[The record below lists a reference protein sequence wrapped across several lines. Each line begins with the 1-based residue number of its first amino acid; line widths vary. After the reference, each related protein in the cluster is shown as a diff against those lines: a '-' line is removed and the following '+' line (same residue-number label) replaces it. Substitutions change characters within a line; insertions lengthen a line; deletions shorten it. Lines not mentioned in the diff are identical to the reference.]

1 MAVKEDVDSLSICTD
16 HSVQAYS
23 LPSSVVPS
31 KDILNALPSLSFRK
45 RSTLDALLLERLT
58 DIFQE
63 DVVKFIVYL
72 LARPSTPLSPNLD
85 IFKAGTSV
93 IELSHAGTSGI
104 KGKDM
109 IKVNLEGELGD
120 LFTNTIDLAVSSVG
134 EAIRALKANFSGFFD
149 YLEKSSSRGVY
160 YKVYVGHQQVGKAE
174 LICPIAKKVKS
185 IRIVP
190 IFMGAGGEGTQWWQ
204 ILAGVGLITAAFLLP
219 ATWGLSIWGGKILSP
234 AIIGLI
240 GTGLLL
246 SGIMS
251 IFQPREE
258 PGKEEKQSNSFS
270 PVENAGEGGRLPV
283 VYGIMMVGI
292 IPISVKLDSNVVG
305 A

>member
-1 MAVKEDVDSLSICTD
+1 MDSPSICTD
-16 HSVQAYS
+16 HSVHAYS
-23 LPSSVVPS
+23 LPSSVIPS
-31 KDILNALPSLSFRK
+31 KDNLKALPSLSLK
-45 RSTLDALLLERLT
+45 KVSTFDALLLGRLT
-58 DIFQE
+58 DILQE

-104 KGKDM
+104 KGKGM
-109 IKVNLEGELGD
+109 INVKLEGELAD
-120 LFTNTIDLAVSSVG
+120 LFIDTIDLAVSSVG
-134 EAIRALKANFSGFFD
+134 EALRALKANFSGFFD

-160 YKVYVGHQQVGKAE
+160 YKVYVGHQQIGEKE
-174 LICPIAKKVKS
+174 LICPIAKKVRS

-204 ILAGVGLITAAFLLP
+204 ILTGVGLIAAAFLLP
-219 ATWGLSIWGGKILSP
+219 ATFGISLLGGKILTP
-234 AIIGLI
+234 LTIGLI
-240 GTGLLL
+240 GAGLLL

-251 IFQPREE
+251 IFQPQKE
-258 PGKEEKQSNSFS
+258 PTKEEKQSNSFD
-270 PVENAGEGGRLPV
+270 PVENAGEGGRMPI

-292 IPISVKLDSNVVG
+292 TPISVKLDSNVVG

>member
-1 MAVKEDVDSLSICTD
+1 MSLPTISID
-16 HSVQAYS
+16 HSLHAYK
-23 LPSSVVPS
+23 LPSSVTPS
-31 KDILNALPSLSFRK
+31 KESLKALPFLSLRK
-45 RSTLDALLLERLT
+45 LSTCKHLLLERLT
-58 DIFQE
+58 NILKE
-63 DVVKFIVYL
+63 RVVWFIVYL
-72 LARPSTPLSPNLD
+72 LERPSTPLSPNLD

-109 IKVNLEGELGD
+109 ITVNLEGELGD

-134 EAIRALKANFSGFFD
+134 EAIRALKANYSGFFD

-204 ILAGVGLITAAFLLP
+204 ILTGVALIATAFLLP
-219 ATWGLSIWGGKILSP
+219 SNFALFNLLGSKIVTPATI
-234 AIIGLI
+234 ALI
-240 GTGLLL
+240 GAGFLL

>member
-1 MAVKEDVDSLSICTD
+1 MDSPSICTD
-16 HSVQAYS
+16 HSVHAYS
-23 LPSSVVPS
+23 LPSSVIPS
-31 KDILNALPSLSFRK
+31 KDNLKALPSLSLK
-45 RSTLDALLLERLT
+45 KVSTFDALLLGRLT
-58 DIFQE
+58 DILQE

-104 KGKDM
+104 KGKGM
-109 IKVNLEGELGD
+109 INVKLEGELAD
-120 LFTNTIDLAVSSVG
+120 LFIDTIDLAVSSVG

-160 YKVYVGHQQVGKAE
+160 YKVYVGHQQVGEAE
-174 LICPIAKKVKS
+174 LICPIAKKIKS

-190 IFMGAGGEGTQWWQ
+190 IFMGAGGENTQWWQ
-204 ILAGVGLITAAFLLP
+204 ILAGIGLIGAAFLLP
-219 ATWGLSIWGGKILSP
+219 TIGFKGIGLFGGTIFTPLQ
-234 AIIGLI
+234 IGLI
-240 GTGLLL
+240 GAGLLL

-251 IFQPREE
+251 IFQPQK
-258 PGKEEKQSNSFS
+258 PPDQEEKQSNSFN
-270 PVENAGEGGRLPV
+270 PVENAGEGGRVPV

-292 IPISVKLDSNVVG
+292 IPISVKLDSNIVR
-305 A
+305 